1 MTSEPSNLY
10 LPLTTSRLLRH
21 IKQPA
26 ITCINMKKIIAL
38 LTGGTTGEWVVSVKS
53 AATIAHNL
61 DHDKFEV
68 YKIMLTQQGWFY
80 EPADSVKIEVDR
92 NDFSLNI
99 QGKKIKFD
107 GVFIAIH
114 GSPGEDGK
122 LQGYFD
128 MLGLPYTTCD
138 ALTSAITMNKGYT
151 KAIVNDIPQLNV
163 ARSAQIFKNGSYS
176 TDELKKELRLPYFV
190 KPNNGGSS
198 IGMSKVNRA
207 DDLEEAIEKA
217 FHEDTQILIE
227 EFISGREFTVGVVKL
242 DGTITVLPVTEVETA
257 KEFFDFEA
265 KYTPGVATETTP
277 APLRE
282 ETLQRVKEIAS
293 AVYLKLNCRGVV
305 RIDFILSEDEGDF
318 YFIEINTIPGQTA
331 TSFIPQ
337 QVAAMDMKLNDFYTK
352 LIKETIG

>member
-1 MTSEPSNLY
+1 
-10 LPLTTSRLLRH
+10 
-21 IKQPA
+21 
-26 ITCINMKKIIAL
+26 MKKVIAL
-38 LTGGTTGEWVVSVKS
+38 LTGGTTGEWVISVKS
-53 AATIAHNL
+53 AATIAQNL
-61 DHDKFEV
+61 DTSKFDV

-80 EPADSVKIEVDR
+80 EPADSVRVEVDR
-92 NDFSLNI
+92 NDFSINI
-99 QGKKIKFD
+99 KGRKITFD

-114 GSPGEDGK
+114 GAPGEDGK

-138 ALTSAITMNKGYT
+138 ALTSAVTMNKGYT
-151 KAIVNDIPQLNV
+151 KSIVNGIDKLNV
-163 ARSAQIFKNGSYS
+163 AKSVQIFKDSDYNLEQIKK
-176 TDELKKELRLPYFV
+176 DLKTPYFV

-198 IGMSKVNRA
+198 IGMTKVNHVS
-207 DDLEEAIEKA
+207 DLQLAVDKA
-217 FHEDTQILIE
+217 FKEDNQVLIE

-242 DGTITVLPVTEVETA
+242 DGQITVLPVTEVETA

-277 APLRE
+277 APIRTETRE
-282 ETLQRVKEIAS
+282 RVEEIVKN
-293 AVYLKLNCRGVV
+293 VYRRLNCRGVV

-337 QVAAMDMKLNDFYTK
+337 QVAAAGMKLNDFYTK
-352 LIKETIG
+352 LIRETIG

>member
-1 MTSEPSNLY
+1 
-10 LPLTTSRLLRH
+10 
-21 IKQPA
+21 
-26 ITCINMKKIIAL
+26 MKKTLAL

-53 AATIAHNL
+53 AATIAQNL
-61 DHDKFEV
+61 DTSKFDV

-92 NDFSLNI
+92 NDFSLTI
-99 QGKKIKFD
+99 KGRKIMFE

-128 MLGLPYTTCD
+128 MLNIPYTTCD

-151 KAIVNDIPQLNV
+151 KAIVLDIDQLNI
-163 ARSAQIFKNGSYS
+163 AKSAQIFKNAPY
-176 TDELKKELRLPYFV
+176 DLLKLKKDLKLPYFV

-198 IGMSKVNRA
+198 IGMSKVSHGN
-207 DDLEEAIEKA
+207 DLEGALEKA
-217 FHEDTQILIE
+217 FHEDSQVLIE

-242 DGTITVLPVTEVETA
+242 DGKIKVLPITEVETA

-277 APLRE
+277 ALVKPATRD
-282 ETLQRVKEIAS
+282 RVAKIAE
-293 AVYLKLNCRGVV
+293 AVYVKLNCRGVV
-305 RIDFILSEDEGDF
+305 RIDFILTEDEGDF

-337 QVAAMDMKLNDFYTK
+337 QVAAMGMKLSDFYTK

>member
-1 MTSEPSNLY
+1 
-10 LPLTTSRLLRH
+10 
-21 IKQPA
+21 
-26 ITCINMKKIIAL
+26 MKRTIAL

-53 AATIAHNL
+53 AATIAQNL
-61 DHDKFEV
+61 DADKFDV

-99 QGKKIKFD
+99 HGRKIKFD

-128 MLGLPYTTCD
+128 MLNLPYTTCD

-151 KAIVNDIPQLNV
+151 KAIVDGIDSINIAKSQ
-163 ARSAQIFKNGSYS
+163 QIFKDTPYDIEQIKRDLN
-176 TDELKKELRLPYFV
+176 TPYFV

-198 IGMSKVNRA
+198 IGMSKVNHA
-207 DDLEEAIEKA
+207 DDLEQAIGKA

-227 EFISGREFTVGVVKL
+227 EFISGREFTIGVVKL
-242 DGTITVLPVTEVETA
+242 DGKITVLPATEVITA

-265 KYTPGVATETTP
+265 KYTPGVATEITP
-277 APLRE
+277 AEITP
-282 ETLQRVKEIAS
+282 ETSQKVAKIAED
-293 AVYLKLNCRGVV
+293 VYVKLNCRGVV
-305 RIDFILSEDEGDF
+305 RIDFILSGEQEDF

-352 LIKETIG
+352 LIRETIG

>member
-1 MTSEPSNLY
+1 
-10 LPLTTSRLLRH
+10 
-21 IKQPA
+21 
-26 ITCINMKKIIAL
+26 MKKIIAL
-38 LTGGTTGEWVVSVKS
+38 LTGGTTGEWVISVKS
-53 AATIAHNL
+53 AATIAQNL
-61 DHDKFEV
+61 DADKFEV

-92 NDFSLNI
+92 NDFSLTI
-99 QGKKIKFD
+99 KGRKITFD
-107 GVFIAIH
+107 GVFMAIH

-138 ALTSAITMNKGYT
+138 ALTSAVTMNKAYT
-151 KAIVNDIPQLNV
+151 KAIVDGIPKLNI
-163 ARSAQIFKNGSYS
+163 ARSVQLFKD
-176 TDELKKELRLPYFV
+176 TDYNIEQLKKDLKPPYFV

-198 IGMSKVNRA
+198 IGMTKVNRVN
-207 DDLEEAIEKA
+207 DLEAAIQKA
-217 FHEDTQILIE
+217 FKEDSQVLIE

-242 DGTITVLPVTEVETA
+242 DGKITILPATEVKTA

-277 APLRE
+277 APIRT
-282 ETLQRVKEIAS
+282 ETRTRVEEIAKN
-293 AVYLKLNCRGVV
+293 VYLKLNCSGVV
-305 RIDFILSEDEGDF
+305 RIDFILTDDEGDF

-337 QVAAMDMKLNDFYTK
+337 QVAAAGMKLNDFYTR
-352 LIKETIG
+352 LIRETIG

>member
-1 MTSEPSNLY
+1 
-10 LPLTTSRLLRH
+10 
-21 IKQPA
+21 
-26 ITCINMKKIIAL
+26 MKKTIAL

-53 AATIAHNL
+53 AATIAQNL
-61 DHDKFEV
+61 DPARFEV

-80 EPADSVKIEVDR
+80 EPADSVRIEVDR

-99 QGKKIKFD
+99 KGRKITFE

-128 MLGLPYTTCD
+128 MLGIPYTTCD

-151 KAIVNDIPQLNV
+151 KAIVNGIPELHIAKSV
-163 ARSAQIFKNGSYS
+163 QIFKNGGY
-176 TDELKKELRLPYFV
+176 DIHQLKQELRLPYFV

-198 IGMSKVNRA
+198 IGMTKVSHAYDLDTAVERA
-207 DDLEEAIEKA
+207 
-217 FHEDTQILIE
+217 FGEDTQILIE

-242 DGTITVLPVTEVETA
+242 DGMITVLPVTEVETA

-265 KYTPGVATETTP
+265 KYTPGVAKETTP

-282 ETLQRVKEIAS
+282 TTRERISAIAK
-293 AVYLKLNCRGVV
+293 AVYSRLNCRGVV
-305 RIDFILSEDEGDF
+305 RIDFILTGDEEDF

-337 QVAAMDMKLNDFYTK
+337 QVAAMGMQLGDFYTK
-352 LIKETIG
+352 LIRETIG

>member
-1 MTSEPSNLY
+1 
-10 LPLTTSRLLRH
+10 
-21 IKQPA
+21 
-26 ITCINMKKIIAL
+26 MKKTLAL
-38 LTGGTTGEWVVSVKS
+38 LTGGTTGEWVISVKS
-53 AATIAHNL
+53 AATIAQNL
-61 DHDKFEV
+61 DADKFDV

-99 QGKKIKFD
+99 KGRKVTFD

-128 MLGLPYTTCD
+128 MLNLPYTTCD

-151 KAIVNDIPQLNV
+151 KAIVQGIENLHV
-163 ARSAQIFKNGSYS
+163 AKSAQIFKDVAYS
-176 TDELKKELRLPYFV
+176 VEQIKRDLKIPYFV

-198 IGMSKVNRA
+198 IGMSKVKHGA
-207 DDLEEAIEKA
+207 DLEKAIEKA
-217 FHEDTQILIE
+217 FKEDSQLLIE

-242 DGTITVLPVTEVETA
+242 DGKVVVLPVTEVETA

-277 APLRE
+277 AHIRA
-282 ETLQRVKEIAS
+282 ETKARVEQIAKD
-293 AVYLKLNCRGVV
+293 VYAKLNCSGVV
-305 RIDFILSEDEGDF
+305 RIDFILTEDEGDF
-318 YFIEINTIPGQTA
+318 YFIEVNTIPGQTA

-337 QVAAMDMKLNDFYTK
+337 QVAAMGMKLNDFYTK
-352 LIKETIG
+352 LVKETIG

>member
-1 MTSEPSNLY
+1 
-10 LPLTTSRLLRH
+10 
-21 IKQPA
+21 
-26 ITCINMKKIIAL
+26 MKKIIAL
-38 LTGGTTGEWVVSVKS
+38 LTGGTTGEWVISVKS
-53 AATIAHNL
+53 AATIAHHL
-61 DHDKFEV
+61 DTDKFEV

-92 NDFSLNI
+92 NDFSLHI
-99 QGKKIKFD
+99 KGRKITFD

-128 MLGLPYTTCD
+128 MLNLPYTTCD
-138 ALTSAITMNKGYT
+138 AMTSAITMNKGYT
-151 KAIVNDIPQLNV
+151 KAIVQDIAGLFV
-163 ARSAQIFKNGSYS
+163 AKSAQIFKNSSYS
-176 TDELKKELRLPYFV
+176 LTDIKNDLVLPYFV

-198 IGMSKVNRA
+198 IGMSKVKNQY
-207 DDLEEAIEKA
+207 DLQTAIDKA
-217 FHEDTQILIE
+217 FKEDEQILIE
-227 EFISGREFTVGVVKL
+227 EFIEGREFTVGVVKL
-242 DGTITVLPVTEVETA
+242 DGKITVLPATEVETA

-277 APLRE
+277 APLRPETRKRVE
-282 ETLQRVKEIAS
+282 EITT
-293 AVYLKLNCRGVV
+293 AVYQKLNCRGVV
-305 RIDFILSEDEGDF
+305 RIDFILTGDEGDF

-337 QVAAMDMKLNDFYTK
+337 QVAAFGLSLNDFYTK